1 VAVVTVRQAEREDC
15 ALIAELVRDLA
26 EYEREPESAHL
37 TADDFSR
44 DGFGAQPAF
53 ECLIGEI
60 DGVGCGLA
68 LFFPYYSTWEG
79 RGIYLEDLFVRPEFR
94 GLGLGKALLAEVARI
109 TVARGAVRLDWS
121 VLAWNEPALSFYAS
135 LGAERLE
142 EWRKMRLSGEVLTR
156 VADPM
161 SQTRDMGHPHP
172 PQMRDLG
179 QSTEAAEVEL

>member
-1 VAVVTVRQAEREDC
+1 MVTIRAAELGDC
-15 ALIAELVRDLA
+15 ELIAELVRALA
-26 EYEREPESAHL
+26 EYEREPASARL
-37 TADDFSR
+37 TAEDFAR

-79 RGIYLEDLFVRPEFR
+79 RGVYLEDLFVRPEFR

-121 VLAWNEPALSFYAS
+121 VLAWNEPALNFYAT

-142 EWRKMRLSGEVLTR
+142 EWRKMRLSGEALAT
-156 VADPM
+156 VANTT
-161 SQTRDMGHPHP
+161 SQTRDMGHPYL
-172 PQMRDLG
+172 PQTQDAG
-179 QSTEAAEVEL
+179 HSTEAAEVKL